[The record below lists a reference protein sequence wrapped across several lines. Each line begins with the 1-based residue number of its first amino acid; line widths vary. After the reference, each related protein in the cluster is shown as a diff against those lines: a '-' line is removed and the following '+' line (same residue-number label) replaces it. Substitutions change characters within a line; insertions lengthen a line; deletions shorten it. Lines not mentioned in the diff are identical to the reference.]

1 MEREEIERVE
11 RELDA
16 ILKLVQPEP
25 TMQDK
30 TREEALSEEP
40 VPDGDK
46 KTSED
51 KKTYGA
57 DSGRTD
63 SRREDR
69 GNLRSR
75 GAGGCLPEECTL
87 EEYLFG
93 EAASE
98 AAAPEAAASR
108 GCVPVNDRPAEFAS
122 ARYASGEYSHGEHN
136 HGEYSPGGYA
146 SDNYASDDYAS
157 DEYTSEEDEYG
168 MEEENETAG
177 QDRQQYDERKTGMSR
192 TGNRRGLRLLKPSDG
207 LVAAFFVPVVA
218 MIIIFAQRGIFPFG
232 EECFLR
238 TDMYHQYAPFF
249 SEFQYK
255 LTHGGSLLYSWDIG
269 MGVNFSALYAYYLA
283 SPVNWLLILCP
294 KKFIIEFMTILIV
307 LKTGL
312 SGLSFSWYL
321 KKHFGVK
328 NFGVGFFGIFYALSG
343 YMAAY
348 SWNIMWLDCIMLFP
362 LILLGLEQLVKEK
375 RGTLYCITLG
385 LSILSNYYISIMI
398 CIFMVIYVIAQM
410 ILNPPKSFGEFM
422 GTGLRFAFYSLLA
435 GGLAAVVLLPE
446 IYALQV
452 TASGDFDFPKT
463 FSSYFSIFD
472 MIARH
477 IGNVGTEIGLDHWP
491 NIYCGVAVLMFFLL
505 YLGSKK
511 ITFREK
517 AVYCTMLILF
527 YASFSVNVLNFIWHG
542 FHYPNSLPCRQSF
555 IYIALMLFM
564 CYHAYIHLENTPWKH
579 ICLAFWGAVT
589 FVLLAEKLVNNPE
602 QYHFSV
608 FYVAILFIAMYG
620 GLVYQYHKGK
630 WSLDTILLT
639 ALALVAIEAAVN
651 TAVTSIP
658 TTSRTSYVKDNQDV
672 EELVWNIKAESFY
685 RVEKTD
691 RKTKNDGAWMNFPSV
706 SLFSSTANAS
716 LSDFFRRM
724 GCESS
729 TNAYS
734 ITGSTPL
741 VDSLL
746 SVRYG
751 IYGDQ
756 QPSDGLRELSARKG
770 SMWLYENKFTLPVA
784 FMLPRDVEGNW
795 ILDSGNPAH
804 VQNDLCDVL
813 DTEHVLLPNES
824 VTEGKKLTFTAEETG
839 DYYVYVTNKKV
850 KEVTAVIG
858 EQTESFDN
866 VDRGYFMELG
876 RINKDAQVHLEA
888 GDEGSPTLQA
898 EVWRFNPQALEAV
911 YGKMNQN
918 PLVLS
923 RWTDTELSGSITAD
937 AAGVMYTSIPYDKGW
952 SILVDGKPAA
962 PRKMFDTFLAV
973 DISEGTHRISFSYEP
988 EGLKYGAWITGISAA
1003 VLGAAVL
1010 AGISRRKKKSGALS
1024 GYSISKS
1031 HKENRKRQKKESS
1044 KQENRTKENQK

>member
-1 MEREEIERVE
+1 
-11 RELDA
+11 
-16 ILKLVQPEP
+16 
-25 TMQDK
+25 
-30 TREEALSEEP
+30 
-40 VPDGDK
+40 
-46 KTSED
+46 
-51 KKTYGA
+51 
-57 DSGRTD
+57 
-63 SRREDR
+63 
-69 GNLRSR
+69 
-75 GAGGCLPEECTL
+75 
-87 EEYLFG
+87 
-93 EAASE
+93 
-98 AAAPEAAASR
+98 
-108 GCVPVNDRPAEFAS
+108 
-122 ARYASGEYSHGEHN
+122 
-136 HGEYSPGGYA
+136 
-146 SDNYASDDYAS
+146 
-157 DEYTSEEDEYG
+157 
-168 MEEENETAG
+168 
-177 QDRQQYDERKTGMSR
+177 
-192 TGNRRGLRLLKPSDG
+192 
-207 LVAAFFVPVVA
+207 
-218 MIIIFAQRGIFPFG
+218 
-232 EECFLR
+232 
-238 TDMYHQYAPFF
+238 
-249 SEFQYK
+249 
-255 LTHGGSLLYSWDIG
+255 
-269 MGVNFSALYAYYLA
+269 
-283 SPVNWLLILCP
+283 
-294 KKFIIEFMTILIV
+294 
-307 LKTGL
+307 
-312 SGLSFSWYL
+312 
-321 KKHFGVK
+321 
-328 NFGVGFFGIFYALSG
+328 
-343 YMAAY
+343 
-348 SWNIMWLDCIMLFP
+348 
-362 LILLGLEQLVKEK
+362 
-375 RGTLYCITLG
+375 
-385 LSILSNYYISIMI
+385 
-398 CIFMVIYVIAQM
+398 
-410 ILNPPKSFGEFM
+410 
-422 GTGLRFAFYSLLA
+422 
-435 GGLAAVVLLPE
+435 
-446 IYALQV
+446 
-452 TASGDFDFPKT
+452 
-463 FSSYFSIFD
+463 
-472 MIARH
+472 
-477 IGNVGTEIGLDHWP
+477 
-491 NIYCGVAVLMFFLL
+491 
-505 YLGSKK
+505 
-511 ITFREK
+511 
-517 AVYCTMLILF
+517 
-527 YASFSVNVLNFIWHG
+527 
-542 FHYPNSLPCRQSF
+542 
-555 IYIALMLFM
+555 M

-630 WSLDTILLT
+630 WSLDAILLT